1 MEHQIASAYPAED
14 CVQRFLERENEKAL
28 SLGAKDTT
36 VTAPS
41 GYDWFTRST
50 PRDMVQIGRAAM
62 QSDVLRTVW
71 GTKTR
76 EITTRNDPAR
86 TILLETT
93 VTDPELEE
101 SYRLVGGKTGFIMS
115 KQLNRRVQNLT
126 AVCEKD
132 GRYIVAAV
140 MGAARK
146 KARFTAM
153 LELMRCA
160 FGDDPESRVTAAQC
174 AYAEDLMTGETCYP
188 PAGVDGGADTFL
200 QTASMI
206 KILTALTALDFIDD
220 LNEIYTIDEADLRR
234 GSGNVFEAGDR
245 VRLIDLIYAAMLPS
259 SNTAAMALAHWA
271 GGKFL
276 AGEKEGIRS

>member
-1 MEHQIASAYPAED
+1 MEHQIASAFPAED

-115 KQLNRRVQNLT
+115 KQLNRRVHNLT

-206 KILTALTALDFIDD
+206 KILTVLTALDFIDD

-271 GGKFL
+271 GGKLL
-276 AGEKEGIRS
+276 AGEKEGTRS